1 MINAVTRISAIEPS
15 VSTQIH
21 TSMSI
26 DSESEN
32 AWIAARQ
39 SHITSDLLE
48 RRMRENVEDKV
59 DSQVDPDGG
68 SNDSRSSIQSRSIED
83 GLSEDLEGG
92 VFSGE
97 SDRIGTTNFDEK
109 SKFGHRVAIV

>member
-15 VSTQIH
+15 VSAQIH

-26 DSESEN
+26 DSESEK
-32 AWIAARQ
+32 AWVAARQ

-48 RRMRENVEDKV
+48 RRMPENVEDKD
-59 DSQVDPDGG
+59 DSQVDPDSA
-68 SNDSRSSIQSRSIED
+68 SNNGRPIQSRGIGD
-83 GLSEDLEGG
+83 AASEDLEGG